1 MKKFVHALYGTVLS
15 VATLSVPAAVLAQ
28 GNLSNSGN
36 HLRNVGNRL
45 GISPQND
52 LPTVAGQVIST
63 ALTLV
68 GIIFLILMVYAGYL
82 WMTARGDEG
91 QVEKAL
97 GIVKTCII
105 GLVVVMSAYAI
116 TFFVLSRFGTR

>member
-1 MKKFVHALYGTVLS
+1 MKKISYVYVITLLALAHAGT
-15 VATLSVPAAVLAQ
+15 AYAQ
-28 GNLSNSGN
+28 DSLQTSGT
-36 HLRNVGNRL
+36 RL
-45 GISPQND
+45 QGLGTRAGFSQAD
-52 LPTVAGQVIST
+52 LPTVTGNVIGT

-116 TFFVLSRFGTR
+116 TFLVLNRFGTQ